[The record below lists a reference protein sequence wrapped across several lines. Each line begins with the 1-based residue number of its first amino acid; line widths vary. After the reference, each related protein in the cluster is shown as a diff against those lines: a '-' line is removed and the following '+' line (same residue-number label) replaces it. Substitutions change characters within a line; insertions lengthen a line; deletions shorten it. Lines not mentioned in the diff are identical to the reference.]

1 MEIVSKPPRKK
12 AMSFILVL
20 LGHRWKVDFV
30 KCISSQCCVV
40 FTRTQMES
48 RFCQM
53 YQFPTLCRFLDFT
66 NLNNLS
72 RNMKIV
78 RFLEVEL
85 SRSMNI
91 DIVCNMDIVGF
102 LEVELSRNMDIVR
115 FLEVELSCSMDIDI
129 VHNMDTVRFLEVELS
144 RNMDIS
150 PLSSF
155 CSIIAK
161 SQLISW
167 HGVVFFY
174 CRYLTKLQLT
184 SSILFFFH

>member
-91 DIVCNMDIVGF
+91 DIVRNMDIVGF
-102 LEVELSRNMDIVR
+102 LEVELSR
-115 FLEVELSCSMDIDI
+115 SMDIDI